1 MGSQVVK
8 VRMRILAIGIL
19 NKIDNHRGRSIK
31 KPHSNGFTLLEIMVV
46 IVIIGIVLT
55 FASLSIGRSTDR
67 VVQEESQRLARLITL
82 AAQEA
87 VLQSRELALQF
98 TPGGYEFVVFDKDQW
113 RRITDDDTLRARRL
127 PEGVRLDINV
137 EGEAVALGKID
148 AEKPASQPRIY
159 LLSSGEIT
167 PFQLTLQDKASGG
180 SYQLKGGV
188 GGKVETSDTG
198 NAAKK

>member
-1 MGSQVVK
+1 
-8 VRMRILAIGIL
+8 MRISATGIL
-19 NKIDNHRGRSIK
+19 NKTGSHRGWSIQG
-31 KPHSNGFTLLEIMVV
+31 PRGNGFTLLEILVV
-46 IVIIGIVLT
+46 IVIIGIILS

-67 VVQEESQRLARLITL
+67 VVQEESERLAGLINL

-127 PEGVRLDINV
+127 PEGLRLDINV
-137 EGEAVALGKID
+137 EGEAVALGKTD

-159 LLSSGEIT
+159 LLSSGEAT
-167 PFQLTLQDKASGG
+167 PFQITLQSRANGS
-180 SYQLKGGV
+180 SYQLKGDV
-188 GGKVETSDTG
+188 GGKIEMSGTG
-198 NAAKK
+198 NAAAK